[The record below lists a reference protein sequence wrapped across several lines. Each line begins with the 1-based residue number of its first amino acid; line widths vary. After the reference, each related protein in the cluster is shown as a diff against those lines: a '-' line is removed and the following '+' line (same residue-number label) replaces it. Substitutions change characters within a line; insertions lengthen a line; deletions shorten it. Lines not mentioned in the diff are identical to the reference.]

1 MHAMNSITKSDLKEV
16 ASFSKPPPLLVPVC
30 DCVLLLLGL
39 KPGFEAFSQ
48 LFRKSDG
55 LQSLLA
61 YDRDNIPPKVLRA
74 VAAHIVS
81 MCSPDAMRAVSKAGV
96 CLVQWCQGLKPKP
109 QNCSCRPL
117 SLMLS
122 QECSN
127 TLNLPTTSL
136 NSDLPH
142 SSAST
147 CHSPPYPPPVASL
160 QLLLVSSSSP
170 AIQHLLPLSLSQQRT
185 PSAYASACVC
195 SQAPPSCAFCHYR
208 FPPAAHPHT
217 VAIRPPLPSR

>member
-1 MHAMNSITKSDLKEV
+1 MASGQTWSPAVCACGYCLREAEALWASVFPYLEACVHALNSVTKSDLKEV

-81 MCSPDAMRAVSKAGV
+81 MCSPDSMASVSKAGV
-96 CLVQWCQGLKPKP
+96 GLVRWCQGAFCCCCQPALATVIPV
-109 QNCSCRPL
+109 
-117 SLMLS
+117 
-122 QECSN
+122 QECFN
-127 TLNLPTTSL
+127 TRNLPIASII
-136 NSDLPH
+136 SDPLH
-142 SSAST
+142 SSANM
-147 CHSPPYPPPVASL
+147 CPSPPCQPLVASL
-160 QLLLVSSSSP
+160 QLHRSSCSSP
-170 AIQHLLPLSLSQQRT
+170 AIPFWPPPSLS
-185 PSAYASACVC
+185 
-195 SQAPPSCAFCHYR
+195 
-208 FPPAAHPHT
+208 
-217 VAIRPPLPSR
+217 